1 MTRLI
6 SHCRQTS
13 VQKPEQRLKGLNK
26 YQSNLLIFMD
36 HAIPWPVNMKG
47 HYFVYNSYHMYKN
60 DSNFVEI
67 KNKPS
72 TFYIDSKSQM
82 INVELEFRTTHMFVV
97 LEQSLE

>member
-1 MTRLI
+1 
-6 SHCRQTS
+6 
-13 VQKPEQRLKGLNK
+13 
-26 YQSNLLIFMD
+26 MD